1 MLSRKGRIVIS
12 LVVALA
18 LWAYVVGVKDP
29 EMTRTYRNIPI
40 RFLNEQ
46 TLTKNELAVLSKS
59 VTEINVTLRGTRS
72 SIHRVKESD
81 ILATVNL
88 SGAQNGTN
96 SLRIVMTVP
105 DNVRVSS
112 RSSSTVIV
120 KVEHRISQEKP
131 VRVSYLGN
139 YSDREEPT
147 TVKTD
152 PDTVVVSGAVSL
164 VTSVDHVTAE
174 VRKQQLKEKESDLVC
189 PLNAVDRTGAVVSGV
204 KLSKRKADI
213 RTVMYQ
219 TKTVSLDV
227 PVIGE
232 NEGEYH
238 RIYKVPKTITVKGAA
253 KDLED
258 IDHIRAEK
266 VDLSKY
272 TSNSMIQLR
281 PILPKGVQVSDQS
294 RTLMMELQVEEKE
307 DSRTKTLSFR
317 SSDVD
322 LRGIGVNLEASVSEH
337 QITVAV
343 TGSKE
348 DIEKVGKSDISL
360 YADLDGLAEG
370 SHTVV
375 LHAET
380 SAENCDVSPSPDT
393 VRVRVTRKE
402 DSGSES

>member
-12 LVVALA
+12 LAVALA

-29 EMTRTYRNIPI
+29 EMTRTYRNIPVK
-40 RFLNEQ
+40 FLNEQ
-46 TLTKNELAVLSKS
+46 TLTKNDLAVLSKS
-59 VTEINVTLRGTRS
+59 VSKINVTLRGTRS
-72 SIHRVKESD
+72 SIHRVKERD

-120 KVEHRISQEKP
+120 KVEHRITQEKP

-147 TVKTD
+147 TLKTD

-174 VRKQQLKEKESDLVC
+174 VRKQQMKERETDMVC

-204 KLSKRKADI
+204 KLSKREANI

-227 PVIGE
+227 PVTGE
-232 NEGEYH
+232 NDGEYN
-238 RIYKVPKTITVKGAA
+238 RTYKVPKTITVKGSAE
-253 KDLED
+253 DLKN
-258 IDHIRAEK
+258 IDHIRTEK
-266 VDLSKY
+266 VDLGSY
-272 TSNSMIQLR
+272 TSSGMVQLK
-281 PILPKGVQVSDQS
+281 PVLPKNVIVSDQS
-294 RTLMMELQVEEKE
+294 RTLMMELQVEEE
-307 DSRTKTLSFR
+307 DDSQTKTLSFR

-322 LRGIGVNLEASVSEH
+322 LHGIGVNLGAAISEH
-337 QITVAV
+337 QITVTV
-343 TGSKE
+343 TGSKD
-348 DIEKVGKSDISL
+348 DIEKVGKSDITL

-370 SHTVV
+370 SHTVA

-380 SAENCDVSPSPDT
+380 SAENCDVTPSPDT

-402 DSGSES
+402 GSGEES